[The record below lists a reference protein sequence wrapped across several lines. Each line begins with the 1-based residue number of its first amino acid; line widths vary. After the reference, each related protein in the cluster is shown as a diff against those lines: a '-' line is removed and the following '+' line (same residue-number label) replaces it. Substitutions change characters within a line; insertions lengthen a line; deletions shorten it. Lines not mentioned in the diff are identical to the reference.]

1 MNNTSSEYIK
11 HNRVRL
17 KEGSQTKVTEI
28 FTEFFENIKRTIK
41 GLKGYAI
48 LENIENDREII
59 VLTFWE
65 TREDMENYYSKD
77 SKILSDLVEK
87 VKPMF
92 EQMPERS
99 DYKITLFE
107 IDWFIELI
115 YTINYLM
122 SKFLQL
128 LYILNYHLHSL

>member
-1 MNNTSSEYIK
+1 MDTNLEYIK

-17 KEGSQTKVTEI
+17 KEGFQKEVTEI
-28 FTEFFENIKRTIK
+28 FTEFFENINGTVK

-48 LENIENDREII
+48 LENIENDRETV

-65 TREDMENYYSKD
+65 TREGMENYYSKD
-77 SKILSDLVEK
+77 SKILSDLVDK

-99 DYKITLFE
+99 DYKIALFE
-107 IDWFIELI
+107 VD
-115 YTINYLM
+115 
-122 SKFLQL
+122 
-128 LYILNYHLHSL
+128 

>member
-1 MNNTSSEYIK
+1 MKNTSLEYIK

-17 KEGSQTKVTEI
+17 KEASQKKITQI
-28 FTEFFENIKRTIK
+28 FKEFFQDIKGTVK

-48 LENIENDREII
+48 LENIENDKETI

-65 TREDMENYYSKD
+65 SKEDMENYYSKD
-77 SKILSDLVEK
+77 NNILSELVEK

-99 DYKITLFE
+99 DYKIALFE
-107 IDWFIELI
+107 ID
-115 YTINYLM
+115 
-122 SKFLQL
+122 
-128 LYILNYHLHSL
+128 

>member
-1 MNNTSSEYIK
+1 LKDTNLEYIK

-17 KEGSQTKVTEI
+17 KEGSQKKVTEI
-28 FTEFFENIKRTIK
+28 FTEFFENIKGTVK

-48 LENIENDREII
+48 LENVENDRETI

-65 TREDMENYYSKD
+65 TREDMENSYSED
-77 SKILSDLVEK
+77 NNILSDLVKK

-99 DYKITLFE
+99 DYKIALFE
-107 IDWFIELI
+107 LD
-115 YTINYLM
+115 
-122 SKFLQL
+122 
-128 LYILNYHLHSL
+128 

>member
-1 MNNTSSEYIK
+1 MRDITNTNLEYIK

-17 KEGSQTKVTEI
+17 KEGTQKKGTEI
-28 FTEFFENIKRTIK
+28 FKEYFENMKGTVK

-48 LENIENDREII
+48 LENIENDRETI

-65 TREDMENYYSKD
+65 TREDMENYYSED
-77 SKILSDLVEK
+77 NNILSDLVKK

-99 DYKITLFE
+99 DYKIVLFKL
-107 IDWFIELI
+107 DD
-115 YTINYLM
+115 
-122 SKFLQL
+122 
-128 LYILNYHLHSL
+128 